1 MTRRFRPCVHN
12 SARVFMPVQAILGYP
27 NRYAKEPAV
36 AIHRQKFVD
45 FSRKLHAVLAPLLGQ
60 CYSLHEEL
68 TVLTLSGFAG
78 PTIRADCVV
87 LTDFGVFVIR
97 HVQWSGHVSQGL
109 DADSLHV
116 VTEEGKRETYP
127 SPLTY
132 AAPAVHFLS
141 ALLAEF
147 RCPVEIIA
155 IIDNEMSEIGFSL
168 STSLLKLSEFHHFL
182 RVRRERTRERYQYF
196 DVRAMGERLR
206 TGCRLMTSTRP
217 AQSGGQWPI
226 EGEQ

>member
-1 MTRRFRPCVHN
+1 VHH
-12 SARVFMPVQAILGYP
+12 SARVFIPVQAILGYP
-27 NRYAKEPAV
+27 NRFAKEPAV
-36 AIHRQKFVD
+36 AKHRQKFVD
-45 FSRKLHAVLAPLLGQ
+45 FSRKLHAVLAPVLGE

-78 PTIRADCVV
+78 PTVRADCVV

-97 HVQWSGHVSQGL
+97 HVQWSGRVSRGL

-116 VTEEGKRETYP
+116 VTDEGKRETYP
-127 SPLTY
+127 CPLTY

-147 RCPVEIIA
+147 RCPIETVA
-155 IIDNEMSEIGFSL
+155 IIDNEMSEVGWGL

-182 RVRRERTRERYQYF
+182 RVRRERTHERYQYF
-196 DVRAMGERLR
+196 DVCAMGERLR
-206 TGCRLMTSTRP
+206 TGCRLVTGTRP
-217 AQSGGQWPI
+217 AQSGGRRTI
-226 EGEQ
+226 VEEK